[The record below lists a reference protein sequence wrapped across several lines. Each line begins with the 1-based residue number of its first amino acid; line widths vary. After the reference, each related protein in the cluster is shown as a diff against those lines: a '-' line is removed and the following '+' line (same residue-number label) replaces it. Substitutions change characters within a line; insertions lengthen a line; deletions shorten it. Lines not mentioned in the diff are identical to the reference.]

1 MEDYKM
7 RCIGLNYSSLLSIIL
22 LFSCSGDDSTPGG
35 SGLIEATEVVLSA
48 KTGGQLVKLNV
59 DEGSEVFSGDTIGII
74 DTITTKLR
82 LEQSYAYQ
90 TAVAAGLKS
99 AEIYVEQ
106 ADLNSSLT
114 QKEYDRAIDLI
125 KSGSVNQQQYDKAE
139 TARNQAILAKK
150 QSQAAVSTAEADLQK
165 IQAEIALLLQQL
177 NDCFPSAPSGG
188 VISEKYI
195 EVGELVN
202 VGAPI
207 VKIARLDTVT
217 VKVYLPASDLTRI
230 KLGGVAQI
238 DAEDNS
244 GRLLSGT
251 ITWIS
256 PKAEFTPKNVQTK
269 EARANLVYAV
279 KITIPNPEQILKI
292 GMPVAIKII

>member
-1 MEDYKM
+1 M
-7 RCIGLNYSSLLSIIL
+7 RRIGLKYWPVLSVFLLL
-22 LFSCSGDDSTPGG
+22 SCSGNNSIPGG

-48 KTGGQLVKLNV
+48 RAAGQLIRLNV

-90 TAVAAGLKS
+90 AAAATRLKA
-99 AEIYVEQ
+99 AEISVEQ
-106 ADLNSSLT
+106 AELNLSLT
-114 QKEYDRAIDLI
+114 QKEYNRAVDLI

-150 QSQAAVSTAEADLQK
+150 LSQSAVATADADLQK

-177 NDCFPSAPSGG
+177 NDCFPQAPSGG
-188 VISEKYI
+188 VITEKYL

-207 VKIARLDTVT
+207 VTIARLDTVT

-230 KLGGVAQI
+230 KLGGSAQI
-238 DAEDNS
+238 DTEDGS
-244 GRLLSGT
+244 GRMLSG
-251 ITWIS
+251 IISWIS

-292 GMPVAIKII
+292 GMPVAVKII